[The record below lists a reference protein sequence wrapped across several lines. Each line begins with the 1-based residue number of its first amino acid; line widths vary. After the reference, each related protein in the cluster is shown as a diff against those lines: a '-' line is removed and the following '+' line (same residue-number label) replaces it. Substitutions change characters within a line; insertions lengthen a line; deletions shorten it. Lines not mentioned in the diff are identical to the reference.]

1 MTAVDTELVLVALGA
16 MLSPTTL
23 SFSVFVLVLGKR
35 PLRSG
40 FWFYLGAFTATFAI
54 GVIAA
59 FVIGNVAA
67 DAKPNTPTKPVAV
80 IDIVLAVLI
89 LAYVVRAAR
98 RPPSTERMEKMMAQV
113 SGITDSPAVAVIGA
127 GAALANPGGFIPIAL
142 KDISETNPSASEYI
156 FAWLAFSLIALLPL
170 SIALIALVLAREP
183 TQRVLVRV
191 RAWLERRVRIVAGV
205 ILILLAAALLRN
217 GIAGL
222 TG

>member
-1 MTAVDTELVLVALGA
+1 MTGIDTELALVALGA

-40 FWFYLGAFTATFAI
+40 FWFYLGALVATLAI
-54 GVIAA
+54 GVVAA

-67 DAKPNTPTKPVAV
+67 DPKPSTPKKPVAV
-80 IDIVLAVLI
+80 IDIVFALLI
-89 LAYVVRAAR
+89 FAYVFRAAR
-98 RPPSTERMEKMMAQV
+98 RPPNSDRTEKMIAQV
-113 SGITDSPAVAVIGA
+113 SGITDSPAIAVIGA

-142 KDISETNPSASEYI
+142 KGISETNPSASEYI
-156 FAWLAFSLIALLPL
+156 LEWVAFTLIALLPL
-170 SIALIALVLAREP
+170 ALALLALVVVPERAQRVLAR
-183 TQRVLVRV
+183 VRQ
-191 RAWLERRVRIVAGV
+191 WLERRARIVAGV